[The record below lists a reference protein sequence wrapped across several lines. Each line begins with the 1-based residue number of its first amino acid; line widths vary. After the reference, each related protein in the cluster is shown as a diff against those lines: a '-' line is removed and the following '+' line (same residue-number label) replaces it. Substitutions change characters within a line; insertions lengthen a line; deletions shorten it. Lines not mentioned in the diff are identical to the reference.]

1 MKKNIK
7 YYKPQSLDEA
17 WEHKEKVSGAR
28 FVAGGTDIF
37 VKIKNRELTPSTLIS
52 LRSIPELG
60 GVENGNV
67 TRIGAMTTIADLI
80 QHSVLFDNYPV
91 LVNAARTLGS
101 VQIRNVATIGGN
113 LCNCSPCSDTALP
126 LLILD
131 AKVRLKLPGKSREIP
146 LHEFFLGPGES
157 CLTEEE
163 ILTDILLDPPSPN
176 TKEIFL
182 KKGRV
187 KMDLAIASVAVL
199 LEMEGDTCHKARF
212 AAGSVAPV
220 PMRLSK
226 VEKLFENTKIS
237 GEVLAEAQKL
247 AMESVTPI
255 DDIRST
261 ADYRREIVGV
271 FVKRAVEEILGWD
284 HS

>member
-1 MKKNIK
+1 MNLTE
-7 YYKPQSLDEA
+7 YYKPQSLNEA
-17 WEHKEKVSGAR
+17 WEQKKKVPGAR

-37 VKIKNRELTPSTLIS
+37 VKIKNHELIPSALIS
-52 LRSIPELG
+52 LRSIPELA

-67 TRIGAMTTIADLI
+67 TCIGAMTTIADLV
-80 QHSVLFDNYPV
+80 QHSVLCDNYPV
-91 LVNAARTLGS
+91 LVDAARTLGS

-131 AKVRLKLPGKSREIP
+131 AKVRLKLYGKSREIP

-163 ILTDILLDPPSPN
+163 ILTDILLDPPSPK
-176 TKEIFL
+176 TKAIFL

-199 LEMEGDTCHKARF
+199 LEMEGDTCRKARF

-237 GEVLAEAQKL
+237 KEVLAEAQKL
-247 AMESVTPI
+247 AMESVSPI

-261 ADYRREIVGV
+261 ADYRRDIVGV
-271 FVKRAVEEILGWD
+271 FVRRAVENILEWY

>member
-1 MKKNIK
+1 MNRIE
-7 YYKPQSLDEA
+7 YHKPQSLNEA
-17 WEHKEKVSGAR
+17 WEQKEKVSGAR

-37 VKIKNRELTPSTLIS
+37 VKIKNREIIPSALIS
-52 LRSIPELG
+52 LRSIPELV

-67 TRIGAMTTIADLI
+67 TRIGAMTTITELV
-80 QHSVLFDNYPV
+80 QHSALFDNYPV
-91 LVNAARTLGS
+91 LINAAGTLGS

-157 CLTEEE
+157 CLAEEE
-163 ILTDILLDPPSPN
+163 VLTDIQLDPPSPN
-176 TKEIFL
+176 TKAIFL

-199 LEMEGDTCHKARF
+199 LEMEGDICRKARF

-226 VEKLFENTKIS
+226 LEKLFENSKIS

-247 AMESVTPI
+247 AMESVSPI

-271 FVKRAVEEILGWD
+271 FVKRAVEKILGWD